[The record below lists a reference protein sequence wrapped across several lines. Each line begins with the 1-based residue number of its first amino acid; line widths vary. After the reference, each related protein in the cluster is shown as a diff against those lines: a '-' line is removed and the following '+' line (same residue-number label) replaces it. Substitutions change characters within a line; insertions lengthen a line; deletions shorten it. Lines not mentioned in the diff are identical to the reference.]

1 VRRRGRSA
9 QRARATKK
17 LRKLI
22 FTTDSTEHGG
32 AEDHLRVLAAEF
44 HKRGN
49 QVRVLLPEAAGT
61 RRLVAQMREQG
72 VATAPLPLMAM
83 NPDAVLQTWKAVV
96 FNVFRLVF
104 CFRRQRPDLIHF
116 VVSWPTRDNWCGMI
130 AALVLGIPYVV
141 DFQLVPPVVRCPPS
155 ERGLLKHLGAILNYV
170 YSRADSLICVSQG
183 NQRRLA
189 ELFGIA
195 AARIQIIY
203 NGIDTNA
210 FEQADRQQ
218 LCRLRK
224 ELALTPE
231 RIVLTTVAR
240 LNIQKGHRYLIDA
253 AKQLAAAN
261 PRVVFLLVGD
271 GELRVELERA
281 VKESGLS
288 DKFIFAG
295 YRRDVAELLALTDIF
310 VLPTLFEGLPHSVL
324 EAMAAG
330 CCVVASRVDGVAEV
344 VEDGETGIL
353 VEAAN
358 VEQLVAALNPLVHD
372 EDARNEMGRKG
383 MMRVKEKFGLS
394 RMVEGVDSLYTAAW
408 FARSSQHLS

>member
-1 VRRRGRSA
+1 M
-9 QRARATKK
+9 
-17 LRKLI
+17 RKLI
-22 FTTDSTEHGG
+22 FTTDSTEHGS

-44 HKRGN
+44 YKNGN
-49 QVRVLLPEAAGT
+49 RVRVLLPEAAGT

-72 VATAPLPLMAM
+72 LATAPLPLMAM
-83 NPDAVLQTWKAVV
+83 NPNAVLQTWKAAVS
-96 FNVFRLVF
+96 NIFRLVY

-116 VVSWPTRDNWCGMI
+116 VVSWPTRDNWCGMV

-141 DFQLVPPVVRCPPS
+141 DFQLVPPALRCPPT
-155 ERGLLKHLGAILNYV
+155 ERGLLKHLGAILHYV
-170 YSRADSLICVSQG
+170 YNRADSLICVSQG

-189 ELFGIA
+189 EMFGIA
-195 AARIQIIY
+195 AARIQIVY
-203 NGIDTNA
+203 NGIDTKM
-210 FEQADRQQ
+210 FEHSDPQQ

-224 ELALTPE
+224 ELALTPD

-253 AKQLAAAN
+253 AKQVAAAN

-271 GELRVELERA
+271 GELRVELESA
-281 VKESGLS
+281 VNEAGLS

-295 YRRDVAELLALTDIF
+295 YRRDIAEILALTDIF
-310 VLPTLFEGLPHSVL
+310 ILPTMFEGLPHSVL

-358 VEQLVAALNPLVHD
+358 VEQLIAALNPLID
-372 EDARNEMGRKG
+372 DAEARGRMGRKG
-383 MMRVKEKFGLS
+383 KIKVKEGFGLG

-408 FARSSQHLS
+408 FARSSQRLS

>member
-1 VRRRGRSA
+1 MRRPGGSA
-9 QRARATKK
+9 KSSLAAKK

-32 AEDHLRVLAAEF
+32 AEDHLRALAAEF
-44 HKRGN
+44 YKRGN
-49 QVRVLLPEAAGT
+49 QVRVLLPRAPGT
-61 RRLVAQMREQG
+61 SRLVAQMLEQG
-72 VATAPLPLMAM
+72 IATAALPLMAM
-83 NPDAVLQTWKAVV
+83 NPEAVLQTWEAAF
-96 FNVFRLVF
+96 FNLFRLVY

-116 VVSWPTRDNWCGMI
+116 VVSWPTRDNWCGMV

-141 DFQLVPPVVRCPPS
+141 DFQLVPPAVRCPPT

-170 YSRADSLICVSQG
+170 FNRAESLICVSQG
-183 NQRRLA
+183 NKRRLA
-189 ELFGIA
+189 EMFGIA
-195 AARIQIIY
+195 SARIQVVY

-210 FEQADRQQ
+210 FEPANRQQ

-224 ELALTPE
+224 ELGLTPD

-240 LNIQKGHRYLIDA
+240 LNIQKGHCHLIDA
-253 AKQLAAAN
+253 AKQLTAAN

-281 VKESGLS
+281 VKDADLA

-295 YRRDVAELLALTDIF
+295 YRRDVAEILALTDIF
-310 VLPTLFEGLPHSVL
+310 VLPTMFEGLPHSVL

-330 CCVVASRVDGVAEV
+330 CCVVASRVDGVTEV

-358 VEQLVAALNPLVHD
+358 VEQLAAALNSMIDDH
-372 EDARNEMGRKG
+372 EARKQMGQKG
-383 MMRVKEKFGLS
+383 KINVKENFGLD
-394 RMVEGVDSLYTAAW
+394 RMVERVDALYAAAW
-408 FARSSQHLS
+408 STRSAHRH